1 MYSHALRQ
9 TLLYYFLQ
17 AAHQGSSKLELE
29 SKMRSLETANKP
41 KPHAIFI
48 PFPAQGRINP
58 MFKLAKILH
67 HKGFHIT
74 FVHSEFNQR
83 RLLKSRGKNAL
94 DGLPAF
100 QFETIPDGL
109 PFSDADAT
117 QDVPSL
123 CDSTSKNCLAPFRQ
137 LVTRL
142 NSSPGVPPVSCIV
155 SDGIMSFTLEVA
167 RELGI
172 PDVFFWTNGAGG
184 VMAYLNYRNLVEKG
198 YTPLKDWSYL
208 TDGYLDTVI
217 DWIPGMKGIRLKD
230 LPSFIRTTDRND
242 IMLNFLINQAEK
254 IHDASALILNTFDA
268 MEPDVLD
275 AFSSILPAV
284 YTLGPLHLIEDQ
296 LPDNELKSL
305 GSNLWKEELGCIE
318 WLDSKEPNS
327 VVYVNFG
334 SVTVMTP

>member
-1 MYSHALRQ
+1 
-9 TLLYYFLQ
+9 
-17 AAHQGSSKLELE
+17 
-29 SKMRSLETANKP
+29 
-41 KPHAIFI
+41 
-48 PFPAQGRINP
+48 
-58 MFKLAKILH
+58 
-67 HKGFHIT
+67 
-74 FVHSEFNQR
+74 
-83 RLLKSRGKNAL
+83 
-94 DGLPAF
+94 
-100 QFETIPDGL
+100 
-109 PFSDADAT
+109 
-117 QDVPSL
+117 
-123 CDSTSKNCLAPFRQ
+123 
-137 LVTRL
+137 
-142 NSSPGVPPVSCIV
+142 
-155 SDGIMSFTLEVA
+155 
-167 RELGI
+167 
-172 PDVFFWTNGAGG
+172 
-184 VMAYLNYRNLVEKG
+184 
-198 YTPLKDWSYL
+198 
-208 TDGYLDTVI
+208 
-217 DWIPGMKGIRLKD
+217 MKGIRLKD